1 MSLPTTKKR
10 ITKKIETKTIIFHS
24 RAASKTTSKMN
35 VQRNYNPRMFAL
47 LGEQPAPLSKAALG
61 RLIFNYLKRTGAM
74 IKEGE
79 TSYIQMN
86 IDLQELS
93 GMDDEYVYLFVDGI
107 RVVYANGEDALQDF
121 GTKIYKKWVEA

>member
-1 MSLPTTKKR
+1 
-10 ITKKIETKTIIFHS
+10 
-24 RAASKTTSKMN
+24 MN

-61 RLIFNYLKRTGAM
+61 RLIFNYIKRTGAM

-121 GTKIYKKWVEA
+121 QTKVYKKWKL